1 MCKLQSR
8 NRNIYG
14 FGLLKFFRQ
23 ILINTPDSDIG
34 QLSDSYESAIKN
46 LKHEVYKLSWFMRG
60 GVDAVKLLNDSDL
73 EDLEILSKIVQENI
87 ETSKKT
93 GTPMI

>member
-1 MCKLQSR
+1 
-8 NRNIYG
+8 
-14 FGLLKFFRQ
+14 
-23 ILINTPDSDIG
+23 
-34 QLSDSYESAIKN
+34 
-46 LKHEVYKLSWFMRG
+46 MRG
-60 GVDAVKLLNDSDL
+60 GVDAVNLLNDSDL